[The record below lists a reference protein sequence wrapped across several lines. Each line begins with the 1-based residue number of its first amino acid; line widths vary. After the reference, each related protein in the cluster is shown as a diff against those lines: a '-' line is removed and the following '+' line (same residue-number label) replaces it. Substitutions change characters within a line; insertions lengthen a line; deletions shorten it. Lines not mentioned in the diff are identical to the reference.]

1 MKTFTKSLAMSAE
14 ALNYTE
20 NANEGI
26 GYVVKELATMLS
38 NEVKNA
44 VSVAYEHSMVNWGT
58 LHIDC
63 SFDPVAWAYIFDGE
77 VSTEAVTE
85 KPDIEYKSANGYKGI
100 LYDSNRGI
108 YSLKIYDKR
117 GRIILRGIDI
127 RVQKYEQLKTVVDNM
142 PKLFDMLVEKPRKG
156 KWIDNENETISCS
169 ECGTWFPKERK
180 PFLCFCGY
188 CKADMRG

>member
-26 GYVVKELATMLS
+26 GYAIKELSSELS
-38 NEVKNA
+38 SEIKNA
-44 VSVAYEHSMVNWGT
+44 VPVVYEHSMVNWGT
-58 LHIDC
+58 LSINC
-63 SFDPVAWAYIFDGE
+63 SFDEVTWAYIFDGE

-100 LYDSNRGI
+100 LYDANRGI

-127 RVQKYEQLKTVVDNM
+127 RIQKYEQLKIVVDNM
-142 PKLFDMLVEKPRKG
+142 PKLFDMLLEKKVG
-156 KWIDNENETISCS
+156 E
-169 ECGTWFPKERK
+169 
-180 PFLCFCGY
+180 
-188 CKADMRG
+188 